1 MRHGLGPSLVRIEG
15 RFDVAADGY
24 GLLYQHELDRVAAS
38 VVPSAALLYCALVS
52 LRNSKSRTTTPI
64 GIGLLATKTNQT
76 KRTIQRGLRSLLNAG
91 LITQE
96 RHGQRCVYAFP
107 LLENATSMT
116 QKCDIHDVQNNNN
129 RE

>member
-1 MRHGLGPSLVRIEG
+1 MHAESHS
-15 RFDVAADGY
+15 DVAAEGY

-52 LRNSKSRTTTPI
+52 LRNSKSRATPPI

-76 KRTIQRGLRSLLNAG
+76 KRTVQRGLRSLLDAG

-96 RHGQRCVYAFP
+96 RHGQRSVYAFP
-107 LLENATSMT
+107 LLENATPT
-116 QKCDIHDVQNNNN
+116 TRNRVTDVAQNNNN
-129 RE
+129 MK